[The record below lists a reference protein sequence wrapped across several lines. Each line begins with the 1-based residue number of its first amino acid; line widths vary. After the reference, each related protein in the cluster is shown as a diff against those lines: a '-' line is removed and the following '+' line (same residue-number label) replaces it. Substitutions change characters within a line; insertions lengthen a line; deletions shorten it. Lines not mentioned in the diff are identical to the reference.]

1 MDIRLTDRFNV
12 AQTAQERQAIKEQA
26 ESVTLR
32 QGINLIGVKKNL
44 SEGQKKHFYNV
55 ENFTLNY
62 AYNEVNHRDYE
73 LKYED
78 EKNVKA
84 GIIYNYVFEPK
95 PMDPFKKME
104 RFSGKKYWQW
114 LADVNLNLLPASV
127 MFSSNITRSHTKQL
141 FRDVYF
147 EGVDISQQKA
157 MPELQQRNYLMDYQ
171 FGINYNLTRS
181 LRVNFNATNNSIVR
195 NYYTYDSNGDVT
207 GIRKEVGIWDKFWDL
222 GDPDHFLSSFR

>member
-1 MDIRLTDRFNV
+1 
-12 AQTAQERQAIKEQA
+12 
-26 ESVTLR
+26 
-32 QGINLIGVKKNL
+32 
-44 SEGQKKHFYNV
+44 
-55 ENFTLNY
+55 
-62 AYNEVNHRDYE
+62 
-73 LKYED
+73 
-78 EKNVKA
+78 
-84 GIIYNYVFEPK
+84 
-95 PMDPFKKME
+95 ME

-147 EGVDISQQKA
+147 EGIDISQQKA

-222 GDPDHFLSSFR
+222 GDPDHFLSRLQVNYELPFSKFPFLQFVKANYTYSGDFDWQRGSQTLLQLAKHDINTLQNANTHNFTANMAFDQLYAYLGVKATPRGEKQSVWNHSTAVEKR